1 MVTAMWRNYYA
12 FAPMA
17 DGMLEKA
24 GVAQDDFSDQDT
36 LASDSETSSSGTRI
50 RSEFPETWLWADHMT
65 E

>member
-1 MVTAMWRNYYA
+1 
-12 FAPMA
+12 MA

-24 GVAQDDFSDQDT
+24 GVVQDDFSDQDT